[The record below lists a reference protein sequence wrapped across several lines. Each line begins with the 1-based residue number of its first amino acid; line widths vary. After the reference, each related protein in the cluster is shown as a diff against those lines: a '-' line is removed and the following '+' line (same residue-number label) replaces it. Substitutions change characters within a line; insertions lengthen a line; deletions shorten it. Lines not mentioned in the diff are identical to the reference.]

1 MMFKEI
7 LAAFK
12 SKRTIIAVLTCLFA
26 TVNGQ
31 LSEPLIDAELLNKL
45 VIIITGLIVGDSLRP
60 VAKKET
66 DSDG

>member
-1 MMFKEI
+1 MFKEI
-7 LAAFK
+7 IAAFK
-12 SKRTIIAVLTCLFA
+12 SKRTVVAVLTCLFA

>member
-12 SKRTIIAVLTCLFA
+12 SKRTVVAVLTCFLA
-26 TVNGQ
+26 TINAQ